1 MPKPFSTDRA
11 ESGKPS
17 ALELFTDRVDEQ
29 KFLSTIMAPAA
40 EEAEVAST
48 DFLTVFY
55 GVGGVGK
62 TTLCRQVMV
71 SCAAG
76 HPEVTVVLLNLDFDK
91 WTASTG
97 FAQLLAD
104 LVPKLRDKGI
114 PCPLTEALLLMYSRA
129 DTSAQV
135 TSGSDALW
143 SGAVSVLDEAAG
155 AAGIPGLGLVI
166 KGAQWLKD
174 RKQQA
179 DTEARLR
186 QFHLW
191 PEEADGKAYPLDLE
205 EKLPKALYK
214 DLKAW
219 AIPGRNL
226 RLLLDGFERIQ
237 GRERRGDCQMHLQ
250 KFIGYI
256 ADDGDDPAMKARV
269 RVVVFGRDKLRW
281 DELYDDPGW
290 NEFWTQHLLEGLG
303 ETDAKEFLEKHASW
317 LEAQGERDPAA
328 AIRRHLQAI
337 LEAADE
343 RVGSDRLIH
352 PYSLDLAVD
361 IVSRAARRGSKPDL
375 GRTPGELQ
383 DRFFRYLSDQERHLL
398 KILALAQ
405 DFDAPLFD
413 ALVRDQRVAGYAV
426 GTFRSSV
433 VEGRSFVA
441 ECNDG
446 SYRFHRQMEAAL
458 QDLWMKSKADKEE
471 GREVVGWLLDHLES
485 RIGGKPCRDWGDSE
499 IECWRRGMEILV
511 TQGCEQGLLEWDEC
525 ETKRSEEPWTADYP
539 VPIALEEGFLRR
551 IIAALEGVFGPDHPE
566 TLRIVGLLGKLLQ
579 NRGDYDSAESI
590 FRRIIEGF
598 EKALGPNDPFT
609 LRFAECLA
617 GLLVRKNNE
626 TPHRIIFRTPSE
638 LKEAESLYRRA
649 LEGFQNIAGPKDPAT
664 LSCARSLGSLLL
676 LEGKLDEAEPLL
688 RRALEGSEEVLGMN
702 HFDTLTSANDLANLL
717 QEKGAHNEAEVLYLR
732 ALEGKEITLGHEHPD
747 TLTSAYNLAVLYR
760 EKGDYSGAEALHL
773 RVLEAREKVL
783 GKDHPQ
789 TEMSA
794 FSLAMVKKAELD
806 YEARLQK
813 LFEILP
819 FVSEVP
825 PEGLTY
831 VLQTLNPREREVLEQ
846 RMGLHDDVARTLD
859 EVSEAFGVTP
869 ERIRQIESKAF
880 RKMRHPTRI
889 RGLEGFLRQEERV
902 SVPSSTSAMADPGT
916 IPAESLAELIRRHLN
931 EASEGDAES

>member
-40 EEAEVAST
+40 EEAEAAST

-76 HPEVTVVLLNLDFDK
+76 HPAVTVVLLNLDFDK

-104 LVPKLRDKGI
+104 LVPTLRDKGI

-219 AIPGRNL
+219 AIPGRNM

-237 GRERRGDCQMHLQ
+237 GRERRRDCQMHLQ

-256 ADDGDDPAMKARV
+256 ADDDDDPGMKARV

-343 RVGSDRLIH
+343 RVRSDRLIH

-361 IVSRAARRGSKPDL
+361 IVNRAARRGSKPDL

-426 GTFRSSV
+426 GTFRGSV

-441 ECNDG
+441 EGNDG

-511 TQGCEQGLLEWDEC
+511 TQGCERELIERQDCDRRLNVCPWNPHPSMNASVVNYLIAFYERILACKESSLG
-525 ETKRSEEPWTADYP
+525 ET
-539 VPIALEEGFLRR
+539 
-551 IIAALEGVFGPDHPE
+551 HPE
-566 TLRIVGLLGKLLQ
+566 SIELGKRLADLLATMLLFMVIGSE
-579 NRGDYDSAESI
+579 GDSSVLNER
-590 FRRIIEGF
+590 FR
-598 EKALGPNDPFT
+598 KT
-609 LRFAECLA
+609 
-617 GLLVRKNNE
+617 V
-626 TPHRIIFRTPSE
+626 
-638 LKEAESLYRRA
+638 
-649 LEGFQNIAGPKDPAT
+649 AT
-664 LSCARSLGSLLL
+664 LNPQ
-676 LEGKLDEAEPLL
+676 EQ
-688 RRALEGSEEVLGMN
+688 EVLGQR
-702 HFDTLTSANDLANLL
+702 FGLKDGKRKSVRAVAQLL
-717 QEKGAHNEAEVLYLR
+717 GTTV
-732 ALEGKEITLGHEHPD
+732 
-747 TLTSAYNLAVLYR
+747 
-760 EKGDYSGAEALHL
+760 
-773 RVLEAREKVL
+773 
-783 GKDHPQ
+783 
-789 TEMSA
+789 
-794 FSLAMVKKAELD
+794 
-806 YEARLQK
+806 
-813 LFEILP
+813 
-819 FVSEVP
+819 
-825 PEGLTY
+825 
-831 VLQTLNPREREVLEQ
+831 
-846 RMGLHDDVARTLD
+846 
-859 EVSEAFGVTP
+859 
-869 ERIRQIESKAF
+869 ERIGQIEVKAF
-880 RKMRHPTRI
+880 RKVRNPTRI
-889 RGLEGFLRQEERV
+889 RKLERGFTA
-902 SVPSSTSAMADPGT
+902 PTSTSAMVDPGT
-916 IPAESLAELIRRHLN
+916 IPAESLAELIRR
-931 EASEGDAES
+931 SSRREG

>member
-1 MPKPFSTDRA
+1 MPTPSSTDRA
-11 ESGKPS
+11 GSGKPS
-17 ALELFTDRVDEQ
+17 ALELFTDRADQQ
-29 KFLSTIMAPAA
+29 KLLATILAPAA
-40 EEAEVAST
+40 EAEAEAVST
-48 DFLTVFY
+48 GFLTVFY

-62 TTLCRQVMV
+62 TTLCRRVMA
-71 SCAAG
+71 SCAEE
-76 HPEVTVVLLNLDFDK
+76 HPEVDLVMLNLDFNK

-97 FAQLLAD
+97 FAQFLAA
-104 LVPKLRDKGI
+104 LVPELRGKGLS
-114 PCPLTEALLLMYSRA
+114 CPLTEGLLLMYSRA
-129 DTSAQV
+129 GGSAQV
-135 TSGSDALW
+135 APGSDALW

-155 AAGIPGLGLVI
+155 AAGIPGIGLVI

-179 DTEARLR
+179 DTAARLR
-186 QFHLW
+186 KLHLW
-191 PEEADGKAYPLDLE
+191 PEEDGGKVDLLDLQ
-205 EKLPKALYK
+205 EKLPKALYE

-237 GRERRGDCQMHLQ
+237 GRERRRDCQMHLQ
-250 KFIGYI
+250 NVAGYI
-256 ADDGDDPAMKARV
+256 AASADHAMKTRV

-328 AIRRHLQAI
+328 AIRRHLQTI

-361 IVSRAARRGSKPDL
+361 IVSRAARGGREPDL
-375 GRTPGELQ
+375 GKTPGELQ
-383 DRFFRYLSDQERHLL
+383 DRFFRYLSERERHLL

-405 DFDAPLFD
+405 DFDTPLFD
-413 ALVRDQRVAGYAV
+413 ALVRDQRVAGYAI
-426 GTFRSSV
+426 GTFRVSV

-441 ECNDG
+441 EGNDG

-485 RIGGKPCRDWGDSE
+485 RIGEKPCRDWGDTE

-511 TQGCEQGLLEWDEC
+511 TQGYERGSLEWDEC
-525 ETKRSEEPWTADYP
+525 ERKCCEEPWAEDYP
-539 VPIALEEGFLRR
+539 VPIALREGFLRR
-551 IIAALEGVFGPDHPE
+551 IIAALEGVLGRDHPE
-566 TLRIVGLLGKLLQ
+566 TLRVVGLLGKLLQ

-590 FRRIIEGF
+590 FRRVIEGF

-617 GLLVRKNNE
+617 RLLVEKNNE
-626 TPHRIIFRTPSE
+626 IPLRIIFRIPSE
-638 LKEAESLYRRA
+638 LKEAESLYSRA

-688 RRALEGSEEVLGMN
+688 RRALEGSEEVFGMN

-717 QEKGAHNEAEVLYLR
+717 QAKGAHNEAEVLYLR

-760 EKGDYSGAEALHL
+760 EQGDYSGAEALHL

-789 TEMSA
+789 TEMNA

-831 VLQTLNPREREVLEQ
+831 VLQTLNPRERKVLEQ
-846 RMGLHDDVARTLD
+846 RMGLHDGVTRTLD

-889 RGLEGFLRQEERV
+889 RGLEGILRQEERV